1 MEIWAQEVHPLEVH
15 PQEVHPVEVHPPEV
29 HPPEVHPLLVVA
41 GQKTPGGVSDDLKN
55 QFDDAA
61 IQTNRAL
68 AHIRAAQGR
77 PGEEEGEDQS
87 AAPTADD
94 SPGEKVR
101 GTKGSEEWLVPCL

>member
-1 MEIWAQEVHPLEVH
+1 MVHPPEVCPPEVHPLEI
-15 PQEVHPVEVHPPEV
+15 HPPEVQPSEV

-68 AHIRAAQGR
+68 ANIRAAQGR

-101 GTKGSEEWLVPCL
+101 GKKGSDQWLVPCL